1 MVDLVFSFH
10 VFQNLWVPLHCSFM
24 QFRFVNAFGNAL
36 RTQGPTK
43 VTRVFNKWINM
54 SQDFGDNRNK
64 VYKVVLTGGR
74 FTLVLLPVNL
84 PS

>member
-1 MVDLVFSFH
+1 
-10 VFQNLWVPLHCSFM
+10 M
-24 QFRFVNAFGNAL
+24 QFRFVKTFGNAL

-43 VTRVFNKWINM
+43 VTRAFKRWINM

-64 VYKVVLTGGR
+64 VYKVVLTGGK
-74 FTLVLLPVNL
+74 FTLVLLAVNL